1 MKKEFDN
8 FTIEYTS
15 DDLTYI
21 DDLIQQFLVSENKI
35 MNFFNLNALDRKV
48 QIKIWNDMKEYETY
62 IKGEMKRIFGISIE
76 MHDWEVGRTITTKE
90 ESQIHFLSYKER
102 LKRKGHSEDTL
113 DSVIKVSIHEFV
125 HTCHA
130 QYKQYQ
136 STLTWFN
143 EALATVLAGQYS
155 DQKLVLDCTLEE
167 LLNGK
172 VNYVRYCTL
181 GKYMFATYKKDDI
194 LKLANNNELLKQMT
208 PTILEEAKE
217 WLTKKYDSSDV
228 KRK

>member
-8 FTIEYTS
+8 FTIEYTI

-21 DDLIQQFLVSENKI
+21 DELIQQFLLSESTI
-35 MNFFNLNALDRKV
+35 MDFFNLNALDRKV
-48 QIKIWNDMKEYETY
+48 QIKVWNDVKEYEKY
-62 IKGEMKRIFGISIE
+62 IKSEIKRIFDISIE
-76 MHDWEVGRTITTKE
+76 IQDWETGRAITTRD

-113 DSVIKVSIHEFV
+113 DSVIKGSIHEFV

-136 STLTWFN
+136 FTLTWFN

-155 DQKLVLDCTLEE
+155 DKKLVLDCTLEE
-167 LLNGK
+167 LLNRK
-172 VNYVRYCTL
+172 VNYIRYYTL
-181 GKYMFATYKKDDI
+181 GKYMFETYKKDDI
-194 LKLANNNELLKQMT
+194 LKLANNNVLLKQMT

-217 WLTKKYDSSDV
+217 WLSKKYDSSDV